1 LCTWRPKNSSY
12 IFIFKRYSKPQ
23 FLLKYKEMYKDI
35 NSYVFEDYS
44 NSCYFNVN
52 SGFWWRMTDSAWKGV
67 QGLLQGC
74 ASLRSL
80 NLQWGHSVK
89 AGELSEDVDIC
100 LRFFTSWNYV
110 VYLVR
115 MRGTK
120 RTFHLQWTVM
130 ANWTCASGL
139 SISVLGKVLAT
150 EMVNVTQARTVRGLP
165 WDYTDFWW
173 LEEPSSFW
181 WGFQTLSGRVSATFL
196 GKSCLQ

>member
-1 LCTWRPKNSSY
+1 MCTWRPKNSSY

-110 VYLVR
+110 VYLVC

-150 EMVNVTQARTVRGLP
+150 EMAMWPKPGQSEG
-165 WDYTDFWW
+165 F
-173 LEEPSSFW
+173 LEITLIFDDW
-181 WGFQTLSGRVSATFL
+181 KNLLLSGGVSKLSVAVFL
-196 GKSCLQ
+196 PPS

>member
-1 LCTWRPKNSSY
+1 MCTWRPKNSSY

-150 EMVNVTQARTVRGLP
+150 EMAMWPKPGQ
-165 WDYTDFWW
+165 
-173 LEEPSSFW
+173 LE
-181 WGFQTLSGRVSATFL
+181 GFLEITLIFDDWKNLLLSGGVSKLSVAVFL
-196 GKSCLQ
+196 PPS

>member
-1 LCTWRPKNSSY
+1 MCTWRPKNSSY

-150 EMVNVTQARTVRGLP
+150 EMAMWPKPGQSEG
-165 WDYTDFWW
+165 F
-173 LEEPSSFW
+173 LEITLIFDDW
-181 WGFQTLSGRVSATFL
+181 KNLLLSGGVSKLSVAVFL
-196 GKSCLQ
+196 PPS

>member
-1 LCTWRPKNSSY
+1 MCTWRPKNSSY

-150 EMVNVTQARTVRGLP
+150 EMAMWPKPGQSEG
-165 WDYTDFWW
+165 F
-173 LEEPSSFW
+173 LEITLIFDDW
-181 WGFQTLSGRVSATFL
+181 KNLLLSGGVSKPSVAVFL
-196 GKSCLQ
+196 PPS